1 MDIKQNKK
9 SKKKIVIFSIVG
21 LLIIFLVTSLLFTQ
35 NDYGDYE
42 EETVQ
47 KGDITT
53 YYSFSGSVDAKSRQ
67 NVIST
72 KEMHIE
78 EVLVKVGDQVKKDD
92 ALFINSDG
100 EKTRAEIDGEVSK
113 VNIKSNSHALKGS
126 QLIDIVNYSDLHVSV
141 KVDEYDLKYVAVDQE
156 VNVTINAIEN
166 EIKGKVYAI
175 SKEATNENGIS
186 YFTAMIDIN
195 KDEKIRVGMSAE
207 TRILKDDVKEVP
219 TVSLKAIQFDSKNK
233 PYVLK
238 ASEKGEP
245 IKKYVQT
252 GINDGT
258 TIEIKNGISIGD
270 KVMIPK
276 IFNQDSGAEMI
287 HGGGEN

>member
-9 SKKKIVIFSIVG
+9 SKKKVVIFSIVG
-21 LLIIFLVTSLLFTQ
+21 LLIIFLVTSLLFPQ

-42 EETVQ
+42 EENVE

-78 EVLVKVGDQVKKDD
+78 EVLVRVGDQVKKDD
-92 ALFINSDG
+92 VLFINSDG

-156 VNVTINAIEN
+156 VNVTINALEK

-207 TRILKDDVKEVP
+207 TRILKDDVKGVP

-238 ASEKGEP
+238 VSEKGEP
-245 IKKYVQT
+245 IKKYVQA

-258 TIEIKNGISIGD
+258 TIEINNGISIGD

-276 IFNQDSGAEMI
+276 TFNQDSGAEMM
-287 HGGGEN
+287 HGGGEK